1 MRFYIKTLG
10 CKTNQYESDRLAKE
24 LILRGW
30 DKVSEKDNPD
40 ICLVNTCTV
49 TKQADRKS
57 RQMLR
62 KLISKNPDSKVIA
75 MGCYVNRDKE
85 ELKDISGIFG
95 VFPNEK
101 KADLP
106 DILDDILRIS
116 KSSNF
121 NINRTR
127 LSNIELGRTKP
138 EFLNYSSHTRALV
151 KIEDGCD
158 NFCSYCIVPYVR
170 GKPISRNK
178 KEIINEI
185 KYLVSEGVKEV
196 VLTGINIG
204 IYGKELENETDLTS
218 LIEEILKKTNIFR
231 VRLSSIHVNN
241 ISSSLID
248 LLSENNRLC
257 PHLHISLQSGSD
269 RILKMMRRGYNIKQF
284 QEKINK
290 IRFKIPKIAI
300 TTDLIVGFPGEQER
314 DFQANLK
321 ILKKLYFSK
330 VHVFKYS
337 ERPGT
342 IAEKMKDKVSSHLIN
357 MRSEKT
363 LKLAD
368 KLRINYL
375 KSNIGEKVKVL
386 IENNG
391 KNDYQ
396 KIGTS
401 ENYIKVF
408 FEDRTSKKGEIV
420 DVLLQKVKDLRM
432 EGIKR
437 TGVRS

>member
-85 ELKDISGIFG
+85 ELKDINGIFG

-106 DILDDILRIS
+106 DILEDILRIP

-204 IYGKELENETDLTS
+204 IYGKELENETDLTG

-231 VRLSSIHVNN
+231 VRLSSIDVNN

-396 KIGTS
+396 KMGTS
-401 ENYIKVF
+401 ENYIKVLF
-408 FEDRTSKKGEIV
+408 GDRTSRKGEIV

-432 EGIKR
+432 EGIR
-437 TGVRS
+437 Q

>member
-1 MRFYIKTLG
+1 LRFYIKTLG

-342 IAEKMKDKVSSHLIN
+342 IAAGMDNKLSPDIIKE
-357 MRSEKT
+357 RSKKALE
-363 LKLAD
+363 LAD
-368 KLRINYL
+368 KLRSRYL
-375 KSNIGEKVKVL
+375 KSNIGKRVTVL
-386 IENNG
+386 IENITEDN
-391 KNDYQ
+391 NWRR
-396 KIGTS
+396 GTS
-401 ENYIKVF
+401 ENYIKVTF
-408 FEDRTSKKGEIV
+408 KDKASKKGEIAN
-420 DVLLQKVKDLRM
+420 VLLQEIQDLEMKGVK
-432 EGIKR
+432 I
-437 TGVRS
+437 

>member
-1 MRFYIKTLG
+1 LRFYIKTLG

-337 ERPGT
+337 ERPLTLAAGMDNKLSPD
-342 IAEKMKDKVSSHLIN
+342 IIKE
-357 MRSEKT
+357 RSKKALE
-363 LKLAD
+363 LAD
-368 KLRINYL
+368 KLRSRYL
-375 KSNIGEKVKVL
+375 KSNIGKRVTVL
-386 IENNG
+386 IENITEDN
-391 KNDYQ
+391 NWRR
-396 KIGTS
+396 GTS
-401 ENYIKVF
+401 ENYIKVTF
-408 FEDRTSKKGEIV
+408 KDKASKKGEIAN
-420 DVLLQKVKDLRM
+420 VLLQEIQDLEMKGVK
-432 EGIKR
+432 I
-437 TGVRS
+437 

>member
-24 LILRGW
+24 LILKGW
-30 DKVSEKDNPD
+30 KKVGEEDNPN

-57 RQMLR
+57 RQILR

-75 MGCYVNRDKE
+75 MGCYVNREKE
-85 ELKDISGIFG
+85 ELKDINGVFG

-101 KADLP
+101 KSDLP
-106 DILDDILRIS
+106 DILEDILRIS

-218 LIEEILKKTNIFR
+218 LIEEIFKKTNIFR
-231 VRLSSIHVNN
+231 VRLSSIDVNN

-257 PHLHISLQSGSD
+257 PHLHIPLQSGSD
-269 RILKMMRRGYNIKQF
+269 RVLKMMRRNYNIRQF
-284 QEKINK
+284 QRKINE
-290 IRFKIPKIAI
+290 IRLKIPEVAI
-300 TTDLIVGFPGEQER
+300 TSDLIVGFPGEEEK
-314 DFQANLK
+314 DFKTSLK
-321 ILKKLYFSK
+321 MMKRLNFSK

-337 ERPGT
+337 ERPLTLAAGMDN
-342 IAEKMKDKVSSHLIN
+342 KLSSDIIKE
-357 MRSEKT
+357 RSEKA
-363 LKLAD
+363 LELAD

-420 DVLLQKVKDLRM
+420 NVLLQKVKDLRM
-432 EGIKR
+432 EGIR
-437 TGVRS
+437 Q

>member
-85 ELKDISGIFG
+85 ELKDINGIFG

-101 KADLP
+101 KPDLP
-106 DILDDILRIS
+106 DILEDILRIS

-121 NINRTR
+121 TINRTR

-204 IYGKELENETDLTS
+204 IYGKELENGTDLTS
-218 LIEEILKKTNIFR
+218 LIKEILKKTNIFR
-231 VRLSSIHVNN
+231 VRLSSIDVNN

-248 LLSENNRLC
+248 LLSENNRVC
-257 PHLHISLQSGSD
+257 PHLHIPLQSGSD
-269 RILKMMRRGYNIKQF
+269 RILKIMRRGYNIKQF

-342 IAEKMKDKVSSHLIN
+342 IAKKMKDKVSSHLIN
-357 MRSEKT
+357 MRSEKA

-420 DVLLQKVKDLRM
+420 DVLLQKVKDLKM
-432 EGIKR
+432 EGIR
-437 TGVRS
+437 Q